1 MSSKVVDIDLGYN
14 RIVNTLRKE
23 LDGVTVKVG
32 VQGTDKAVRRGKGGA
47 IKNTDQ
53 PLAVIAAV
61 HEFGLNKMPKRSFL
75 RSAYDENKPAINDM
89 VDKIATGFIQSR
101 GLSTQDALN
110 QLGNVVQGMVQKKI
124 VDGPFT
130 PNAPATIKRKK
141 SDRPL
146 IDTGHLRQ
154 SIRYVIKKGGGND
167 D

>member
-1 MSSKVVDIDLGYN
+1 MSSKVIDIDKGYN

-32 VQGTDKAVRRGKGGA
+32 VQGTDKAVRRGKGGK
-47 IKNTDQ
+47 IQNTDQ

-61 HEFGLNKMPKRSFL
+61 HEFGLNEMPKRSFL
-75 RSAYDENKPAINDM
+75 RSAYDENKPAINAM
-89 VDKIATGFIQSR
+89 VDKIATGAITGMSVD
-101 GLSTQDALN
+101 TAIN

-124 VDGPFT
+124 VDGPFKA
-130 PNAPATIKRKK
+130 NAPATIKRKG

-154 SIRYVIKKGGGND
+154 SIRYVIEKGGGNND
-167 D
+167 